1 MKSRILSV
9 ILIILVAF
17 SFASCGGKE
26 KEAGPSGNRQESS
39 LEDKSGDNKETKT
52 ANNGTDESAKAGDID
67 ESELPEAFRIDL
79 VPIFKGSVIVD
90 VEEDTDHS
98 FNMVTCYSDKPFA
111 AVEAFYKQ
119 IMSNYQV
126 RDEQENTGSYYVEG
140 SISDLDA
147 IMIQVVDVSKEDDP
161 EKPKNANTGFQLA
174 FQRLKNKALPAWY
187 RSDLVPV
194 MGKSELKEDRVLD
207 DKDGKKVYSL
217 TFETKY
223 EYEEVVEFYRGMM
236 MFSDTTTESE
246 SPSDCIIESIIYD
259 VEITISISKLPSGSE
274 YKTACTVQMAM

>member
-1 MKSRILSV
+1 
-9 ILIILVAF
+9 
-17 SFASCGGKE
+17 
-26 KEAGPSGNRQESS
+26 
-39 LEDKSGDNKETKT
+39 
-52 ANNGTDESAKAGDID
+52 
-67 ESELPEAFRIDL
+67 
-79 VPIFKGSVIVD
+79 
-90 VEEDTDHS
+90 
-98 FNMVTCYSDKPFA
+98 
-111 AVEAFYKQ
+111 
-119 IMSNYQV
+119 
-126 RDEQENTGSYYVEG
+126 
-140 SISDLDA
+140 
-147 IMIQVVDVSKEDDP
+147 MIQVVDVSKEDDP
-161 EKPKNANTGFQLA
+161 EKPKNAKTGFQLA

-187 RSDLVPV
+187 RDDLVPV

-207 DKDGKKVYSL
+207 GKDGKKVYSL